1 MNTLTTFSTSND
13 LVDYNPVKVNV
24 FGGTM
29 VEKKLSVLPTA
40 SRDSKL
46 LISSIVGGKVGKMAK
61 SGLKEEAIIGIANQA
76 LNGNYKP
83 LAESIS
89 MLLGETVSISGR
101 NGFESLESRYQDRLD
116 DVINGKNGG
125 MIRKNKVDKET
136 NAVEIVETKSAK
148 YRALESVLGLI
159 STTKQVIEQIVA
171 TRNA

>member
-1 MNTLTTFSTSND
+1 MNQVSTLNPSND
-13 LVDYNPVKVNV
+13 LVEYSPVKINV

-29 VEKKLSVLPTA
+29 TEKKLSVMPNA

-46 LISSIVGGKVGKMAK
+46 LMSSIAGGKVAKMAK
-61 SGLKEEAIIGIANQA
+61 EGLKEEAIIGIANSA

-101 NGFESLESRYQDRLD
+101 NGFEALEGRYQDRLD

-125 MIRKNKVDKET
+125 MIRKNKEDKQT
-136 NAVEIVETKSAK
+136 GFVEIVETKSAK
-148 YRALESVLGLI
+148 YRTLENVLGLI
-159 STTKQVIEQIVA
+159 STTKEVIAQIVA
-171 TRNA
+171 TRQ